1 MVAAMRD
8 AAMSTGGVS
17 PGYAELLRQYA
28 YHAGPGRVERHY
40 REHQHAKNLLHRHRA
55 PPNRANQNAAFRIGG
70 SAPAHRKA
78 PGLRPELIAQ
88 RTNPSYPLGKGAG
101 PPIPERKPEPR
112 VAALLCNVQRASSAD
127 GNSLGVYDRTWYQTN
142 QDPTKPSTYTWHIAR
157 PSVGLPVG
165 DTRGLMRPLEQERSA
180 PMPHRTAP
188 RGPGFA
194 PMYRPPPPVPA
205 TSHGVRPRG
214 MQGARLVV
222 EDL

>member
-8 AAMSTGGVS
+8 AAMSSGGVS

-55 PPNRANQNAAFRIGG
+55 PPNRSNQNAAFRIGG

-101 PPIPERKPEPR
+101 PPIPERKPE
-112 VAALLCNVQRASSAD
+112 RASPRCCAMCS
-127 GNSLGVYDRTWYQTN
+127 VR
-142 QDPTKPSTYTWHIAR
+142 AR
-157 PSVGLPVG
+157 PMAILLACTTARGTRRIRTRPSRQPTHGTLRVRVSACRLATRVG
-165 DTRGLMRPLEQERSA
+165 
-180 PMPHRTAP
+180 
-188 RGPGFA
+188 
-194 PMYRPPPPVPA
+194 
-205 TSHGVRPRG
+205 
-214 MQGARLVV
+214 
-222 EDL
+222 

>member
-8 AAMSTGGVS
+8 AAMSSGGVS

-55 PPNRANQNAAFRIGG
+55 PPNRSNQNAAFRIGG

-112 VAALLCNVQRASSAD
+112 VAALLGDDVQIDRLASQ
-127 GNSLGVYDRTWYQTN
+127 SLAGGPAFLR
-142 QDPTKPSTYTWHIAR
+142 KIAL
-157 PSVGLPVG
+157 SWSDKVL
-165 DTRGLMRPLEQERSA
+165 SN
-180 PMPHRTAP
+180 
-188 RGPGFA
+188 
-194 PMYRPPPPVPA
+194 
-205 TSHGVRPRG
+205 
-214 MQGARLVV
+214 
-222 EDL
+222 